1 VLGFFGRFRSG
12 GVTINAVQPDSP
24 ASAAGLQQGD
34 VITKINGQS
43 VVGFDINSLAG
54 KSVKLSVTRRGE
66 EIEVPMTVGSR
77 SVKSWQLTSVPTPTA
92 QQSRI
97 RDAWLKR

>member
-1 VLGFFGRFRSG
+1 M
-12 GVTINAVQPDSP
+12 TINAVQPDSP

-54 KSVKLSVTRRGE
+54 KAVKLSVTRRGE
-66 EIEVPMTVGSR
+66 EIELPMTVGSR
-77 SVKSWQLTSVPTPTA
+77 TVKNWQLVSIATPTA
-92 QQSRI
+92 AQQRI